1 VDELLSVLF
10 CSGSVG
16 VSHDGTRLG
25 KKRDGGKERREKT
38 DRTSDRTSRE
48 SMEELVFFLK
58 CLMREESKT

>member
-25 KKRDGGKERREKT
+25 KERDGGKERRQKT
-38 DRTSDRTSRE
+38 DQIGCQGKASR
-48 SMEELVFFLK
+48 SLFFF
-58 CLMREESKT
+58 

>member
-1 VDELLSVLF
+1 MDELLSVLF

-16 VSHDGTRLG
+16 ASHDGTRLG
-25 KKRDGGKERREKT
+25 NKRDGGKERRQKT
-38 DRTSDRTSRE
+38 DRMSRE